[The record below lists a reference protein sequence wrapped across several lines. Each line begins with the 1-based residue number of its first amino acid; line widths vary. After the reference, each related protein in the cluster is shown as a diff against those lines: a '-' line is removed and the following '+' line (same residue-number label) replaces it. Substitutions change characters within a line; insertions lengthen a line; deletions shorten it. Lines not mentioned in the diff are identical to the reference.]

1 MWSHYAQNHE
11 GFCLEYDFN
20 KIFTYSGNKDINK
33 VGLSLL
39 PVYYDDSIVNYTY
52 DDLTNKLYQDNIFKT
67 KNPLENKPYISS
79 YVYKIAE
86 AWKYEGEWRLIKKIE
101 ITDSHKR
108 EPISIIEPKAIYI
121 GAKANE
127 ENSKKIIEIAKAKNI
142 EVFKMKLKRNNYGL
156 EAVQLL

>member
-1 MWSHYAQNHE
+1 MA
-11 GFCLEYDFN
+11 
-20 KIFTYSGNKDINK
+20 IN
-33 VGLSLL
+33 
-39 PVYYDDSIVNYTY
+39 
-52 DDLTNKLYQDNIFKT
+52 
-67 KNPLENKPYISS
+67 
-79 YVYKIAE
+79 
-86 AWKYEGEWRLIKKIE
+86 KKIE